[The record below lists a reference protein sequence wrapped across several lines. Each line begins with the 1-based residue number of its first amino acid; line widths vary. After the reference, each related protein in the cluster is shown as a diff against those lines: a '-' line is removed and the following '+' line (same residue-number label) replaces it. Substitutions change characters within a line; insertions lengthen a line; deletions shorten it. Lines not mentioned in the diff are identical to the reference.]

1 MFITLWFTKW
11 LSNYTTEI
19 KRTGFLPLAEIY
31 KFRAPSRNSF
41 QRASSA
47 ALLCLIQKLLHTIT
61 ELQVQ
66 LNVFGPHFIYFQTLE
81 WIFHTKFIISIK
93 IIFIQYISS
102 YLF

>member
-11 LSNYTTEI
+11 LSNYTTEINI

-31 KFRAPSRNSF
+31 KFRAPSKNSF

-47 ALLCLIQKLLHTIT
+47 ALLCLIQKLFHTST

-66 LNVFGPHFIYFQTLE
+66 LYVFRPHFIYFQSLE
-81 WIFHTKFIISIK
+81 WIFPT
-93 IIFIQYISS
+93 
-102 YLF
+102 